1 MPVNEI
7 VKVGIKPY
15 PTISDNSGKL
25 IFPCHG
31 EITSTDKPGS
41 HEGYTAID
49 IANQTG
55 EPIYS
60 PADGVITME
69 SEHFGYGNCIQ
80 MSNGAYSFLFG
91 HLSAYNCEV
100 GQNVVKGQ
108 IIGYIGNT
116 GNSSGSHLHME
127 IYIDGQ
133 KKYIPD
139 VFNLNMGD
147 IV

>member
-1 MPVNEI
+1 MA
-7 VKVGIKPY
+7 
-15 PTISDNSGKL
+15 SD
-25 IFPCHG
+25 HW
-31 EITSTDKPGS
+31 
-41 HEGYTAID
+41 
-49 IANQTG
+49 
-55 EPIYS
+55 
-60 PADGVITME
+60 
-69 SEHFGYGNCIQ
+69 GYGNCIQ
-80 MSNGAYSFLFG
+80 MTSSDGSYSLLFG
-91 HLSAYNCEV
+91 HLSDYNCEV

-147 IV
+147 VV